1 MKLHDEYE
9 TRQPVA
15 VSVENGA
22 PTFTSDASPWMALT
36 SHEFSWEDEAPAAT
50 TEAEGNVETDNLVA
64 RYFGEVRQHSLL
76 NRSEELAVWQR
87 IVYWQRRVKRIL
99 FASPVLLPTLRKLW
113 KAVQDDELA
122 FSQVVEITEEKT
134 EESVPEMTRF
144 EAALETLQDLE
155 AHLETLATQ
164 RKAANAKAT
173 RRRAW
178 RREWLALWQ
187 QWLETCEAMHLQ
199 IETLTALR
207 QALEE
212 WQQAQMAQGQECP
225 VYRRW
230 QKAYATLE
238 QVRMD
243 MLQANLRL
251 VIHVANRYRGRGVPF
266 LDLIQEGNL
275 GLMRALEKFEPQR
288 GLKFVTYAHW
298 WVRQA
303 ISRALIEQHRT
314 IRLPNY
320 LIERK
325 HKLRAAVE
333 RLWQIHKRPPQTHE
347 LCEVLGW
354 TPQEIEAL
362 HGAMQ
367 PILLLSQPITE
378 DGSMLE
384 DVLADDETPQPEELL
399 TEDQLQQRV
408 HTCLESLNEREALIL
423 RLRYGLEDDHPHT
436 LREVA
441 EVLGISRERVRQLE
455 QQALYKLRQPH
466 RRALLAD
473 FN

>member
-15 VSVENGA
+15 LSAGSGS
-22 PTFTSDASPWMALT
+22 PTLTPDASPWMALT
-36 SHEFSWEDEAPAAT
+36 SHEFSWEDETPAAT
-50 TEAEGNVETDNLVA
+50 AEAESAVETDNLVA

-76 NRSEELAVWQR
+76 NRSEELAVWKR
-87 IVYWQRRVKRIL
+87 IVYWQHRVKRIL
-99 FASPVLLPTLRKLW
+99 FTSPVTLPTLRKLW
-113 KAVQDDELA
+113 EAVQADELA
-122 FSQVVEITEEKT
+122 FNQVADVA
-134 EESVPEMTRF
+134 EESMEEPPPEIARF
-144 EAALETLQDLE
+144 KTALETLQDLE
-155 AHLETLATQ
+155 ARLKTMAIQ
-164 RKAANAKAT
+164 RQAANAKAS
-173 RRRAW
+173 RRRGW
-178 RREWLALWQ
+178 RQEWLALWQ
-187 QWLETCEAMHLQ
+187 HWLETCENLHLQ
-199 IETLTALR
+199 PETFTALSH
-207 QALEE
+207 ALEG
-212 WQQAQMAQGQECP
+212 WQQAQARQGKDCP
-225 VYRRW
+225 VYHRW
-230 QKAYATLE
+230 QRAHAMLE
-238 QVRMD
+238 QVRID